1 MDRIAALRAFLTV
14 ADQGSFSE
22 AARRLRWSPA
32 AVTRAVATLES
43 DLGLTLLNRTT
54 RSVRLTE
61 RGAIYLESVRQV
73 LTDLEDADRRVRGE
87 DAAPRGPMTVA
98 APVMF
103 GRLHVLPIVERLL
116 RAYPEL
122 SVKMTMSDRSVHLV
136 DEEIDVAVRIGELAD
151 SAMQAVKV
159 GEVRR
164 VVVASPAYLSGR
176 PIPATPADLAAHDI
190 IAFEGVDAVDEWRFG
205 TDGPTSIRVE
215 PRLRVNTAD
224 AAIIACK
231 NGMGVTR
238 ALSYQV
244 HDAVAAGAL
253 TLLLEAFAPA
263 PIPVHV
269 IHPQRRFGS
278 ANVSAFTK
286 VARDYFRTSP
296 ISGV

>member
-176 PIPATPADLAAHDI
+176 SI

-224 AAIIACK
+224 AAIMACK